1 MQDFLINNPV
11 FSNDQNGIPWG
22 VPFFEYFS
30 YSNLFFSM
38 KKRKGFSLHI
48 GYVMIELHVLIRE
61 HSGFFTFSLYYF
73 ELFTV
78 KINILQAYTS
88 HFYTTRTTTVQQTN
102 EYFVFKQ
109 LTMM

>member
-1 MQDFLINNPV
+1 MAFREGAI
-11 FSNDQNGIPWG
+11 FGIPAIR
-22 VPFFEYFS
+22 Y
-30 YSNLFFSM
+30 NLFFSM
-38 KKRKGFSLHI
+38 KRKGFSLS

-61 HSGFFTFSLYYF
+61 HSGFTFSLYYF

-109 LTMM
+109 LTMMK